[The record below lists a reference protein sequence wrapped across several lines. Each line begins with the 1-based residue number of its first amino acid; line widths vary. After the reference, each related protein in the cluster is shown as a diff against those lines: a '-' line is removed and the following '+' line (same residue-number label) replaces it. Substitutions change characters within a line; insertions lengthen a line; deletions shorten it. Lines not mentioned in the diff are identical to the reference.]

1 MPYKNPERKRQWERE
16 HREQRNARRRMQ
28 DVNARSGR
36 QSIAKPLPHPVSD
49 QKSHDP
55 WKTILGWAIGIEV
68 VLLAIGGVNPPTSPL
83 ARRPNLNQRKP
94 GF

>member
-36 QSIAKPLPHPVSD
+36 H

-55 WKTILGWAIGIEV
+55 WKTILGWAIGIGV